1 MTTSFA
7 ILEPLCAPEAMSLDE
22 LLQRID
28 RGVSERSEAYVQQ
41 LLVGLRGHGTI
52 PTWLDAR
59 AARDPYFIGAAFG
72 RLRFDPSEVL
82 RNLEFVLTIPST
94 SFVNLADP
102 WDVLVVECDGEEASR
117 ERYCEAKGA
126 SRATC
131 DRIAMSYAKL
141 ARHESFARL
150 VKTGIKRLAVSD
162 SCVAS
167 SSISSLPGYAL
178 VGSGPGPSSLE
189 SRTLNGLV
197 HEAVHGVLFMAEGLV
212 GRELIRPGEGE
223 PIVSP
228 WSGNSLDPYQFV
240 QAVFVWRVLLG
251 FWLGADPGSVEC
263 ATAARGFV
271 DRSAAHALHGI
282 QHRLAADVSDLLH
295 ALCED
300 THPMT
305 EAFAL

>member
-1 MTTSFA
+1 MATSFA

-41 LLVGLRGHGTI
+41 LLVGLRRHGTI

-59 AARDPYFIGAAFG
+59 AASDPYFIGAAFG

-82 RNLEFVLTIPST
+82 RNLEFVLTTPST
-94 SFVNLADP
+94 CFVNFPDP
-102 WDVLVVECDGEEASR
+102 WDLLVVECDDEEAGR
-117 ERYCEAKGA
+117 ETYCEANGA

-131 DRIAMSYAKL
+131 DRIEMSCVTL
-141 ARHESFARL
+141 ARQESFARL
-150 VKTGIKRLAVSD
+150 VKTGVKRLALSD

-167 SSISSLPGYAL
+167 SSISSLPGFAL
-178 VGSGPGPSSLE
+178 VGSGSGSSSLE
-189 SRTLNGLV
+189 NRTINGLV

-212 GRELIRPGEGE
+212 GRELIRSGEGD
-223 PIVSP
+223 PIISP
-228 WSGNSLDPYQFV
+228 WSGNPLDPYQFV

-251 FWLGADPGSVEC
+251 FWLGADPDSPEC

-271 DRSAAHALHGI
+271 DRGAAHALHGI

-295 ALCED
+295 SICED
-300 THPMT
+300 THPIA
-305 EAFAL
+305 EAFAR